1 MFKSICMSF
10 FLVIVASPIAMAQTY
25 YRQRVVYPSQ
35 NYTVV
40 TPAAPAAPAAQPCS
54 KPTDP
59 CNTPSNKPCNCECK
73 VCLDCE
79 IKLPDNCC
87 KKECTP
93 KPLHVEVLG
102 KIPTVHENTN
112 CYVHVV
118 PFEYEVKV
126 PTIVCWT
133 RTCTEIS
140 KRSFECIPGCS
151 FELCVPINECEE
163 KVVKCELR
171 KRKMKLEAKKRDN
184 GLWDVYVYNDSD
196 YASPYH
202 AGGMPKVWLTLHCAT
217 LDKVKATYPEIAI
230 ASTEAKAGESA
241 VAVDNVR
248 ALETEIELIVKEEEL
263 VDANVETQNQPA
275 VSSQSSSAAK
285 DKSNKLVAA
294 SKS

>member
-1 MFKSICMSF
+1 MIKSICASV
-10 FLVIVASPIAMAQTY
+10 FLVIAVAPIASAQTY
-25 YRQRVVYPSQ
+25 YRQRVVHPTQ

-40 TPAAPAAPAAQPCS
+40 TPSAPVAPAAQPCS

-93 KPLHVEVLG
+93 KPLYVEVLG

-171 KRKMKLEAKKRDN
+171 NRKMRLEAKKRDN
-184 GLWDVYVYNDSD
+184 GLWDVYVLNDVD
-196 YASPYH
+196 PASAYH
-202 AGGMPKVWLTLHCAT
+202 AGGMPKIWLTLHCAT
-217 LDKVKATYPEIAI
+217 LDKVKATYPNVTI
-230 ASTEAKAGESA
+230 ASVETKDANSK
-241 VAVDNVR
+241 VAADDTKSLDTDIQLV
-248 ALETEIELIVKEEEL
+248 IKEEEL
-263 VDANVETQNQPA
+263 TEENAQAKELPA
-275 VSSQSSSAAK
+275 KSAQAK
-285 DKSNKLVAA
+285 PASKGTATKLVAA
-294 SKS
+294 AKS